1 MRLFFFSGKV
11 LNADIMKRQIR
22 LKETCYD
29 NSETITKQ
37 MFNNKVTDNEGYEV
51 YLLKKYSIRGELW
64 NMLLILSQ
72 M

>member
-1 MRLFFFSGKV
+1 
-11 LNADIMKRQIR
+11 MKRQIR